1 MENQEYKNHSRL
13 VPLFHFVTFGLILAA
28 LVMSCIKYWRNMSTG
43 LGGLITPIT
52 FLLISVALM
61 LVALFSRTFAL
72 KAQDRAIR
80 AEESLRYFVLTGK
93 LPDPRLTIQ
102 QMIALRFASDS
113 EVIELAQRAVKENM
127 KASDIKKTIKNW
139 KGDYYRV

>member
-1 MENQEYKNHSRL
+1 
-13 VPLFHFVTFGLILAA
+13 
-28 LVMSCIKYWRNMSTG
+28 MSTG

-127 KASDIKKTIKNW
+127 KASDIKKAIKNW